1 LKQNKLISQEHH
13 DIEKCVFK
21 SVYRYERIKYEYE
34 NLCNV
39 FEKAKIPFIPLK
51 GNVIREHY
59 PEPWMRTSCDVDILV
74 KEKDIEET
82 KSILIEEYG
91 YVYQSEGSH
100 DISLYSPSKTH
111 IELHYDLVEDGK
123 ANKSS
128 EVLKDV
134 WDVAKLRDGYNFWH
148 EMPDEYYYFY
158 HIAHMAKHFENG
170 GCGIRPFI
178 DLWLLDNIEDRKE
191 EKRNELLEKGD
202 LLKFANSVR
211 KLAGIWFEKKEYDDI
226 SKKMENY
233 ILCGGVYGTNNNKAL
248 IIAATGESKA
258 KSFSKL
264 MFMSRESLT
273 TMYPKL
279 ERYPILYPFY
289 QVKRWFRIFNRS
301 KRNKIKY
308 LTGIRNSVKKEEITS
323 TAELL
328 NHLGLDKNEK
338 KQ

>member
-1 LKQNKLISQEHH
+1 
-13 DIEKCVFK
+13 
-21 SVYRYERIKYEYE
+21 
-34 NLCNV
+34 
-39 FEKAKIPFIPLK
+39 
-51 GNVIREHY
+51 
-59 PEPWMRTSCDVDILV
+59 
-74 KEKDIEET
+74 
-82 KSILIEEYG
+82 
-91 YVYQSEGSH
+91 
-100 DISLYSPSKTH
+100 
-111 IELHYDLVEDGK
+111 
-123 ANKSS
+123 
-128 EVLKDV
+128 
-134 WDVAKLRDGYNFWH
+134 
-148 EMPDEYYYFY
+148 MPDEYYYFY

-178 DLWLLDNIEDRKE
+178 DLWLLDNIEDRNE

-233 ILCGGVYGTNNNKAL
+233 ILCGGVYGTNNNKAVIL
-248 IIAATGESKA
+248 AATGESKA

-264 MFMSRESLT
+264 VFMSRESLT

-279 ERYPILYPFY
+279 EHYPILYPFY